1 MISSNATIWLG
12 LVEVFVIQKQKQQKT
27 IKTEI
32 SLLFSFSSV
41 FSMNQSKVRVL
52 ILLKHN
58 LVPIILIEPFIIGS
72 DYNTDLVCAEK
83 YDLIGCAYR
92 FRYCFVQNLI
102 TFFFTLVPLFVPR
115 PILCTL
121 VSLFIRQPRFYYVL
135 STIEMKCSV
144 SWIS

>member
-1 MISSNATIWLG
+1 
-12 LVEVFVIQKQKQQKT
+12 
-27 IKTEI
+27 
-32 SLLFSFSSV
+32 
-41 FSMNQSKVRVL
+41 MNQSKVRVL

-72 DYNTDLVCAEK
+72 GYNTDLVCAAEK
-83 YDLIGCAYR
+83 YELISCAYR
-92 FRYCFVQNLI
+92 FRSCFVQNLI

-121 VSLFIRQPRFYYVL
+121 VSLFIRQPRFYYVF
-135 STIEMKCSV
+135 STIKMKCLV